1 MTFRRLKQRLRER
14 SEYVLRL
21 AAMEDVGGR
30 HPGRI
35 SKSALP
41 REGAFWRY
49 VFVPLYRRVPWSFK
63 RKAMRAL
70 KMTAQNWPED
80 ARRFGQPWRPPV
92 RADQAMSE
100 AALERPLEISG
111 QTQRR
116 SERAQEIPSAEH

>member
-1 MTFRRLKQRLRER
+1 MTLTDRKRRLRER

-21 AAMEDVGGR
+21 AAMEDVGR
-30 HPGRI
+30 RYPGRV

-41 REGAFWRY
+41 QEGAFWRF

-80 ARRFGQPWRPPV
+80 ARRFRDPWRPPV
-92 RADQAMSE
+92 TDEQVAASASFQRSGGSPEQPRE
-100 AALERPLEISG
+100 A
-111 QTQRR
+111 
-116 SERAQEIPSAEH
+116 PSAER